1 MNTKLPEGWVE
12 AKISDVA
19 KIASGGTPSTSNASY
34 FDGDI
39 PWITPVDL
47 SGYKRKYINKGRRT
61 LSESGLN
68 NSSAKLLPRNTVL
81 FSSRAPIGYVAI
93 AKINLATN
101 QGFKNLLPNEFY
113 DPSYAY
119 YYLKFIKDYAESQA
133 SGTTF
138 KELSGSKMGELPF
151 LLAPLKEQKR
161 IADKLDNLYHHLD
174 ALNERLDKIPVL
186 LKQFR
191 ENVLTQAIA
200 GKLIDVEFSFKKLGD
215 LIVDIKYGT
224 SKKSD
229 YKTLGVPVLRIPN
242 IKGDGTIDTSDLKY
256 AMLDKSE
263 EAKLKLKENDILL
276 IRSNGSVSILGRS
289 ALVNKEITGFV
300 YAGYLIR
307 VRCNEKLILPAY
319 LNLVLASPVI
329 RKVIEGNA
337 RSTTGVNN
345 INSEEVKALLIP
357 FPTLENQRLIVAK
370 VEQLFLIADTI
381 ERHYLTLNDTFNNLP
396 STILSKAFKGELVD
410 QNPED
415 EPASVLLQKITQMKT
430 K

>member
-1 MNTKLPEGWVE
+1 MIKSKSIPQGWSFTDLKNVGE
-12 AKISDVA
+12 IVT
-19 KIASGGTPSTSNASY
+19 GNTPSMKFPHY
-34 FDGDI
+34 YGGDI
-39 PWITPVDL
+39 PWVKPPD
-47 SGYKRKYINKGRRT
+47 INKNSIIYSTPET
-61 LSESGLN
+61 LSDDGV
-68 NSSAKLLPRNTVL
+68 AKARLLPKGAVL
-81 FSSRAPIGYVAI
+81 VTCIGNIGNVA
-93 AKINLATN
+93 LAGVPLTTN
-101 QGFKNLLPNEFY
+101 QQINSIIFNSQIIDFKYGFYWCKT
-113 DPSYAY
+113 
-119 YYLKFIKDYAESQA
+119 LKRWLIENST
-133 SGTTF
+133 STTISMINKSRF
-138 KELSGSKMGELPF
+138 GNAPF
-151 LLAPLKEQKR
+151 LIAPLKEQKR
-161 IADKLDNLYHHLD
+161 IADKLDNLYLHLD
-174 ALNERLDKIPVL
+174 SLNGRLYKIPLL

-191 ENVLTQAIA
+191 ENVLTQAIT
-200 GKLIDVEFSFKKLGD
+200 GKLIEVEFSFKKLGD

-229 YKTLGVPVLRIPN
+229 YKTHGVPVLRIPN
-242 IKGDGTIDTSDLKY
+242 IKDDGTIDISDLKY

-276 IRSNGSVSILGRS
+276 IRSNGSISILGRS
-289 ALVNKEITGFV
+289 ALVNKEIAGFA

-307 VRCNEKLILPAY
+307 VRCNEKLIFPAY
-319 LNLVLASPVI
+319 LNNVLASPVI

-370 VEQLFLIADTI
+370 VEQLFLIADKI
-381 ERHYLTLNDTFNNLP
+381 ERHYLTLNDILNNLP

-415 EPASVLLQKITQMKT
+415 EPASVLLQKITQMKA